1 MPTIL
6 FICEHNSARS
16 QMAQAYLNHL
26 ADGRLH
32 AESAGLEPGTLNP
45 LVVEVLREDGI
56 DIAGAPTRS
65 VFDLYKSGHQYDAV
79 ITVCSPEVSRKCPI
93 FPGRVLRQNWA
104 FDDPSLFTGTRE
116 ERLQQTRVVRDQIK
130 QKVGEFIDAYRQ
142 HGLKLFIQ
150 PA

>member
-1 MPTIL
+1 MRTIL

-16 QMAQAYLNHL
+16 QMAQAYLNHY
-26 ADGRLH
+26 ADGTLQ

-45 LVVEVLREDGI
+45 LVVEALREDGI

-65 VFDLYKSGHQYDAV
+65 VFDLYKQGKQYDAV

-104 FDDPSLFTGTRE
+104 FDDPWSFIGPPE

-130 QKVGEFIDAYRQ
+130 RKVREFITAYREQ
-142 HGLKLFIQ
+142 GLKLFIQ

>member
-1 MPTIL
+1 MRTIL

-16 QMAQAYLNHL
+16 QMAQAYLNHYG
-26 ADGRLH
+26 DDRLQ

-56 DIAGAPTRS
+56 DIAAAATRS
-65 VFDLYKSGHQYDAV
+65 VFELYKNGKQYDAV

-104 FDDPSLFTGTRE
+104 FADPSSFTGTWE
-116 ERLQQTRVVRDQIK
+116 ERLQQTRTVRNQIK
-130 QKVGEFIDAYRQ
+130 QKIIEFTAAYREQ
-142 HGLKLFIQ
+142 GVKLFIQ
-150 PA
+150 ST